1 MRWGNRGTLDEV
13 SEGVEWFSGLTFYHG
28 FDANNAV
35 ALSLAAEGETDDEVP
50 LHEYGS
56 RVTYRRRML
65 RDWFFGELIGGV
77 SWPRDAP
84 DEDREAALHFGF
96 GFEIQFSGEDLG
108 VGRSAAAAPP

>member
-1 MRWGNRGTLDEV
+1 
-13 SEGVEWFSGLTFYHG
+13 VEWFSGITFYHG
-28 FDANNAV
+28 FDPNNAI
-35 ALSLAAEGETDDEVP
+35 ALSLAAEGETDDVVP

-77 SWPRDAP
+77 SWPRDEP

-108 VGRSAAAAPP
+108 VGRSAAAAAPP